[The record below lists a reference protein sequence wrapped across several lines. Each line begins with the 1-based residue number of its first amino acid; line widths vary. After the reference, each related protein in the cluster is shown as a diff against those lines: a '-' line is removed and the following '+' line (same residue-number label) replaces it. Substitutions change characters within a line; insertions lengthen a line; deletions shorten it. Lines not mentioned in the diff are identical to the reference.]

1 MPADLRRPVAV
12 LAGLLAVAA
21 IGLLAFACD
30 GGGGEGGDEADIDPE
45 AKALLEQMVLVEQDL
60 ATGLVLVSGAYSTN
74 QDVADAVSN
83 SEAELAKLA
92 GWGRRMGYDIQF
104 APGPGASSDL
114 EVQGI
119 QNTVS
124 LYNAALGASD
134 SFAEGVR
141 KARDADWPAI
151 YPDLL
156 ELDVSEIDRPDLG
169 DESVWFR
176 ISGLDS
182 SERLVV
188 DDQVVFRVGAVRG
201 FLRVVTLFD
210 AGTDRNVYLEQVESW
225 AQIVTERIPAART
238 PVDMAATPTP

>member
-1 MPADLRRPVAV
+1 MLADLRRPAAV
-12 LAGLLAVAA
+12 LAGLLAVAV

-30 GGGGEGGDEADIDPE
+30 GGGGEGGDEADADAE

-60 ATGLVLVSGAYSTN
+60 STGLARVSAAYSTN
-74 QDVADAVSN
+74 QDVAGAISN
-83 SEAELAKLA
+83 SEAELAKLE
-92 GWGRRMGYDIQF
+92 GWGRRLGYDIQF
-104 APGPGASSDL
+104 APGPGASSAL

-124 LYNAALGASD
+124 LYNTARGASD
-134 SFAEGVR
+134 SFGDGVQ

-151 YPDLL
+151 YPDLR
-156 ELDVSEIDRPDLG
+156 ELDVTEIDRPDLG
-169 DESVWFR
+169 DQSVWFR
-176 ISGLDS
+176 IIGLDS
-182 SERLVV
+182 SERLLV

-210 AGTDRNVYLEQVESW
+210 AGTDRDVYLEQVESW
-225 AQIVTERIPAART
+225 ARLVAERIAAAQT